1 MKLEYFPDREG
12 VPSLVGFRFVSE
24 KASIRINPGL
34 NDVPDQVWK
43 AIKSEAM
50 IVDRLDRKAIV
61 VVDDAVEVPSTP
73 RKSGKGPE
81 VEA

>member
-24 KASIRINPGL
+24 KASIRITPGL
-34 NDVPDQVWK
+34 NDVPDQIWK
-43 AIKSEAM
+43 VIKSEAV

-61 VVDDAVEVPSTP
+61 IVDEVVDTPSTP

-81 VEA
+81 AEA